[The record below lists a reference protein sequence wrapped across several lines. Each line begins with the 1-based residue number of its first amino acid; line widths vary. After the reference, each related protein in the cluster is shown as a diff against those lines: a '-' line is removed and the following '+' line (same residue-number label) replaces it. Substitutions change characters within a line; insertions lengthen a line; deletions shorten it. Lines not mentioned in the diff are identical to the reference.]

1 MLTATAG
8 ARLRAA
14 VAIGV
19 IAILLSE
26 LQAALPSPGF
36 SDFVDPWLG
45 ARAMLRGANPY
56 AAVWAAHP
64 GLALYYPPAGLLL
77 VLPLSLLSRVH
88 AEAIFMGLGIGTFA
102 YAAWGRPLI
111 VACLSAS
118 MLASVD
124 MGQWTPLLTASA
136 LLPSLGFLWACKP
149 SVGLALALGWA
160 RRASV
165 ALALA
170 LTGLTAA
177 LWPHLFHA
185 WLTGLS
191 GSPHVMPI
199 RRPGGVLLLLAL
211 LRWRRPEARM
221 LAGLACI
228 PQLGMLYET
237 VPLFLIPRSRW
248 DAYAL
253 AACTH
258 LAGLLMYLNW
268 RPGLPLVAELTRRWP
283 IMLVLVYL
291 PALVLVLRD
300 RPVWGEAW
308 QESAE
313 ATTAWG

>member
-1 MLTATAG
+1 MLTAAG
-8 ARLRAA
+8 STRLRAA

-19 IAILLSE
+19 IALLLSE
-26 LQAALPSPGF
+26 MQAALPSPGF

-45 ARAMLRGANPY
+45 ARALLRGESPY

-64 GLALYYPPAGLLL
+64 GLALYYPPAGVLLI
-77 VLPLSLLSRVH
+77 LPLALLPRVH
-88 AEAIFMGLGIGTFA
+88 AEAIFIGIGVGTLA
-102 YAAWGRPLI
+102 YAGWGRPLI

-118 MLASVD
+118 VLASVA

-136 LLPSLGFLWACKP
+136 LLPALGFLWACKP
-149 SVGLALALGWA
+149 SVGLALALGYA
-160 RRASV
+160 RRGSV

-177 LWPHLFHA
+177 LWPHLFRA
-185 WLTGLS
+185 WLAGLS

-199 RRPGGVLLLLAL
+199 LRPGGAVLLLAL

-221 LAGLACI
+221 LAALACI

-258 LAGLLMYLNW
+258 LAGLLMYLH
-268 RPGLPLVAELTRRWP
+268 RGAGLPLVTELTRQWP

-291 PALVLVLRD
+291 PALALVLRD

-308 QESAE
+308 RQDTE
-313 ATTAWG
+313 ATAA